1 MKAKFKDYD
10 ADVQKKQE
18 ELKKLKDDLEKQA
31 MLLSAEARAA
41 KERDYQQKV
50 KDYQRLTKDIQE
62 ELQRTDADLL
72 ARFSKRSSRS
82 SSRSAAGRYTMI
94 LEKTESSI
102 LYASDGIDMTDRLS
116 SRSTKQSAA
125 SEPVMRGEN
134 GPDFSGYAAELVGGQ
149 VRGTRTWLISGWP
162 LSIGPGLPRS
172 VSGEPEIPGA
182 A

>member
-1 MKAKFKDYD
+1 MKRLMLLLVALLVLFAVPAAMAADAMKIGYVDLQKALNMSAAGKAAKEKMKAKFKDYD

-62 ELQRTDADLL
+62 ELQQTDADFTRKILEEI
-72 ARFSKRSSRS
+72 FKVVQQI
-82 SSRSAAGRYTMI
+82 GKQEGYTLV

-102 LYASDGIDMTDRLS
+102 LYASDGIDMTDRVIQAFD
-116 SRSTKQSAA
+116 RQ
-125 SEPVMRGEN
+125 
-134 GPDFSGYAAELVGGQ
+134 
-149 VRGTRTWLISGWP
+149 
-162 LSIGPGLPRS
+162 
-172 VSGEPEIPGA
+172 GA
-182 A
+182 GK